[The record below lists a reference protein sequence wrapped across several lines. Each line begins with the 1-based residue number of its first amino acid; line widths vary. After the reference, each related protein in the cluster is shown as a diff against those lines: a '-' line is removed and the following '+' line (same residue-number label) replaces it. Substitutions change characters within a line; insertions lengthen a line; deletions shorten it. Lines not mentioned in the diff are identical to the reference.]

1 MLMDI
6 LWPAEL
12 HLRINAIKEAD
23 NRVIVAAYGLQ
34 KQAHCP
40 DCQQLSARFNGHY
53 HRHPADLPCGG
64 YAIQLSLTVPRFF
77 CDNEACSRRTF
88 SARFP
93 DMLRPY
99 ARRTERL
106 ARQQQHIAFAVGG
119 EAGCRLLDGLSMSTS
134 ADTLIRLVRA
144 APEPDVATPRILGV
158 DDWAKRK
165 GQSYGTILVDL
176 EKQVVVDLLD
186 ERSAESFSNWLVEH
200 PGVEIITRDRGADY
214 KEGATRGAPEALQI
228 ADRFHLL
235 QNIADTLKRMLAQ
248 RTNELRQAARQVARE
263 QEKAVNHTPEVDT
276 MVAITEE
283 AIQETKVP
291 PTLRQL
297 RFAEVKEYQ
306 RQGWSQRAV
315 AAHLNLDRRTVG
327 KYFALESCPERPS
340 VPQST
345 PKVMPHLA
353 YLSRRWQEGCHN
365 IKQLHA
371 ELEGQGFTG
380 HYAAVCRA
388 VKRLL
393 ADGKVVLPT
402 PQVSIPIPN
411 LTVTQAVWLL
421 LHPDERLE
429 EQDCQLR
436 DKLCEICQEIETS
449 RHLAQS
455 FCELVRERAA
465 EKLDVWLERAKGA
478 GIAAFKNFAIGLQR
492 DYDVVKAALT
502 YEWSNGQVEGQVNRL
517 KFIKRQM
524 YGRAKFDLLRKRVL
538 GMPAT
543 T

>member
-1 MLMDI
+1 MLVDI
-6 LWPAEL
+6 LWPVDL
-12 HLRINAIKEAD
+12 HLQINAIEEAD
-23 NRVIVAAYGLQ
+23 NRLIIVACGLQ
-34 KQAHCP
+34 EKAHCP
-40 DCQQLSARFNGHY
+40 DCQQMSARFHGRY
-53 HRHPADLPCGG
+53 QRHPADLPCGG
-64 YAIQLSLTVPRFF
+64 YTIQLNLTVPRFF

-88 SARFP
+88 SATFP
-93 DMLRPY
+93 NILRPY
-99 ARRTERL
+99 ARCTDRL
-106 ARQQQHIAFAVGG
+106 TSQQRRVAFAVGG
-119 EAGCRLLDGLSMSTS
+119 EAGCRLLNNMSMPVS
-134 ADTLIRLVRA
+134 ADTLIRLVRS
-144 APEPDVATPRILGV
+144 APEPVVATPRVLGV

-186 ERSAESFSNWLVEH
+186 ERSPESFSDWLEEH

-214 KEGATRGAPEALQI
+214 KEGATKGAPEAVQI

-235 QNIADTLKRMLAQ
+235 QNVADTLKRMLAQ
-248 RTNELRQAARQVARE
+248 RTNKLRQAARQVAAE
-263 QEKAVNHTPEVDT
+263 QEKAVNRTPKLD
-276 MVAITEE
+276 MMAAVAEE
-283 AIQETKVP
+283 AIQETQSP

-297 RFAEVKEYQ
+297 YFTEVKEYQ

-315 AAHLNLDRRTVG
+315 AAHLNLDRRTVS

-353 YLSRRWQEGCHN
+353 YLSQRWQEGCHS

-380 HYAAVCRA
+380 HYTTVCRA

-393 ADGKVVLPT
+393 TNGKIALPA
-402 PQVSIPIPN
+402 PQLSVPVPKLS
-411 LTVTQAVWLL
+411 VTQAVWLL

-429 EQDCQLR
+429 ERDCQLR
-436 DKLCEICQEIETS
+436 DKLCEICQEIEIS
-449 RHLAQS
+449 RQLAQS

-465 EKLDVWLERAKGA
+465 EKLDDWLKRAKES

-492 DYDVVKAALT
+492 DYDVVKAALA

-543 T
+543 A

>member
-1 MLMDI
+1 MLVDI
-6 LWPAEL
+6 LWPVDL
-12 HLRINAIKEAD
+12 HLQINAIEEAD
-23 NRVIVAAYGLQ
+23 NRLTIVACGLQ
-34 KQAHCP
+34 EKAHCP
-40 DCQQLSARFNGHY
+40 DCQQMSARFHGRY
-53 HRHPADLPCGG
+53 QRHPA
-64 YAIQLSLTVPRFF
+64 
-77 CDNEACSRRTF
+77 
-88 SARFP
+88 
-93 DMLRPY
+93 
-99 ARRTERL
+99 
-106 ARQQQHIAFAVGG
+106 
-119 EAGCRLLDGLSMSTS
+119 
-134 ADTLIRLVRA
+134 IRLVRA
-144 APEPDVATPRILGV
+144 APEPEVATPRVLGV

-186 ERSAESFSNWLVEH
+186 ERSAESFSNWLGEH

-214 KEGATRGAPEALQI
+214 KEGATRVAPDALQI

-235 QNIADTLKRMLAQ
+235 QNVADALKRMLTQ
-248 RTNELRQAARQVARE
+248 RTNELRQAAREVAAE
-263 QEKAVNHTPEVDT
+263 QEEAVNRTPELDR
-276 MVAITEE
+276 MVAVTEE

-291 PTLRQL
+291 ATLRQL

-315 AAHLNLDRRTVG
+315 AAHLNLDRRTVS
-327 KYFALESCPERPS
+327 KYFSLESYPERLS

-345 PKVMPHLA
+345 PKVMPYLA
-353 YLSRRWQEGCHN
+353 YLSQRWQEGCHN

-371 ELEGQGFTG
+371 ELEGRGFTG
-380 HYAAVCRA
+380 HYTAVYRT

-393 ADGKVVLPT
+393 LNGKLALPV
-402 PQVSIPIPN
+402 PQMSVPVPKLS
-411 LTVTQAVWLL
+411 VTQAIWLL

-449 RHLAQS
+449 RQLAQS

-465 EKLDVWLERAKGA
+465 EKLDDWLESAKES

-543 T
+543 A